1 MLMLYF
7 SYLSSQCVVFSC
19 NNYAYSAI
27 IHDIFTYCY
36 FRIRAT
42 YYDPLLRHAYY
53 NSSVFKVLRAAY
65 NRILYQKGDRKNT
78 SVRKYCDWLEQ
89 QNSDIFNREKL
100 PKSDGDDS
108 QAPVVAPSGDGD
120 TVALKTEESAGT
132 SEASNTP
139 VSEKKTARTSLK
151 MPPPPPLSIKA
162 GSRTRK
168 SIQSTPTASESTDDK
183 SKAEATKPIFMY
195 RPPTSRLKPLPNAKR
210 RAPVETSSPVKTPVK
225 TTIPAT
231 TTPSKQKQT
240 STANTP
246 VKTNVTVGLM
256 PSPVAQV
263 KTYGPAKSTTLPMSA
278 NAPAALSSVVPSIPI
293 IATSTII
300 TSPLSSINPPTP
312 SSMMITSPAT
322 AAPASSALPV
332 QLPAGLNPSSQQRHV
347 LIARRNL
354 TGPLVVS
361 GGVPQNVMGQKSQP
375 IVIRNVPSNQLQS
388 SGTTSVLQNP
398 IQIPTSTV
406 QLAVSGAG
414 GTGGVAILNL
424 RGNMG
429 SLVRSVQGLGP
440 QVVRLLQ
447 QQGLQLVQQQPLQQS
462 GMATSG
468 NPNLP
473 VTVRLPVSTMQ
484 INQNPTSAALCSTAS
499 AIVAANSSAVR
510 LAARAGAGGAI
521 QVVSSRPL
529 TGTNTVVARG
539 APIPASVVT
548 TGSRL
553 AKPTMATVRSP
564 GGAQMRPTTITGVR
578 TTTLTASQLRTALS
592 QGLVR
597 TTPGTVQGTVVA
609 SGAPLSTNVSTV
621 RTSGAPI
628 SAIRTISIPTSTL
641 AGVTMTRPQIIHTT
655 MASSIASG
663 MRPVQINAGVA
674 RAVPTTGVRGMM
686 GNANTMTWQQQIV
699 SSAPPGAR
707 LVTVPMQGNMRQ
719 QTASSLVAAASS
731 GAIRIRRNM
740 PPGSTAPTTLLM
752 PIPRQSVASHQ
763 GLTIAS
769 SIPSSGGLVSV
780 GSSPIIVSEGSTSGM
795 TTMKSNFGTT
805 MTQPTT
811 STVVTLS
818 GTPVSTGTVTTPVS
832 SAPSTN

>member
-1 MLMLYF
+1 
-7 SYLSSQCVVFSC
+7 
-19 NNYAYSAI
+19 
-27 IHDIFTYCY
+27 
-36 FRIRAT
+36 
-42 YYDPLLRHAYY
+42 
-53 NSSVFKVLRAAY
+53 
-65 NRILYQKGDRKNT
+65 
-78 SVRKYCDWLEQ
+78 
-89 QNSDIFNREKL
+89 
-100 PKSDGDDS
+100 
-108 QAPVVAPSGDGD
+108 
-120 TVALKTEESAGT
+120 
-132 SEASNTP
+132 
-139 VSEKKTARTSLK
+139 

-210 RAPVETSSPVKTPVK
+210 RAPVEASSSVKTPVK
-225 TTIPAT
+225 TTTPAT

-240 STANTP
+240 PTANTP
-246 VKTNVTVGLM
+246 TKTNVTVGLL

-263 KTYGPAKSTTLPMSA
+263 KTYGPAKSTTLPLSA
-278 NAPAALSSVVPSIPI
+278 TAPATLTSAVPSMPI

-312 SSMMITSPAT
+312 SSMVITSPAT

-332 QLPAGLNPSSQQRHV
+332 QLPAGLNPSGQQRHV

-361 GGVPQNVMGQKSQP
+361 GSVPQSVMGQKSQP
-375 IVIRNVPSNQLQS
+375 IVIRNVHSNQLPS
-388 SGTTSVLQNP
+388 SGTTSATVLQNP

-406 QLAVSGAG
+406 QLAVSGAAG
-414 GTGGVAILNL
+414 SGGVAILNL

-447 QQGLQLVQQQPLQQS
+447 QQGLQLVHQTQPLQQS
-462 GMATSG
+462 GIATGG

-473 VTVRLPVSTMQ
+473 VTVRLPVSSMQ
-484 INQNPTSAALCSTAS
+484 ISQNPTSAALCSTAS

-521 QVVSSRPL
+521 QVVASRPL

-539 APIPASVVT
+539 APIAASVVT

-553 AKPTMATVRSP
+553 TKPTMATVRSP

-609 SGAPLSTNVSTV
+609 SGTPLSTNVSTV
-621 RTSGAPI
+621 RTSGAPV
-628 SAIRTISIPTSTL
+628 SAIRTISIPSSTL
-641 AGVTMTRPQIIHTT
+641 GGVTMTRPQIIHTT

-663 MRPVQINAGVA
+663 LRPVQINAGVT
-674 RAVPTTGVRGMM
+674 RAVPTTGVRNVI
-686 GNANTMTWQQQIV
+686 GNANTISWQQQIV
-699 SSAPPGAR
+699 SSASAPPGAR
-707 LVTVPMQGNMRQ
+707 LVTVPVQGNMRQ
-719 QTASSLVAAASS
+719 QTASSIVAAASS

-752 PIPRQSVASHQ
+752 PIPRQSVASQQ

-769 SIPSSGGLVSV
+769 PIPTTGGLVSV
-780 GSSPIIVSEGSTSGM
+780 GAPPIIVSEGSTV
-795 TTMKSNFGTT
+795 KSNLGTS
-805 MTQPTT
+805 MTQPAT
-811 STVVTLS
+811 TVVTLS
-818 GTPVSTGTVTTPVS
+818 GTPVSTGTVATPVS
-832 SAPSTN
+832 TAPSTN